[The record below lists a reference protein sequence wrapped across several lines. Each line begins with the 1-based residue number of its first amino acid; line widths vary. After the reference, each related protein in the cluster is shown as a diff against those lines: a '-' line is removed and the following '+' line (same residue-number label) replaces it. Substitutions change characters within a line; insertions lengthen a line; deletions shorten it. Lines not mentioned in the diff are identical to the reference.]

1 MRLEKVRVLEARG
14 KRRER
19 WATVRGDRRGDFRGA
34 VDRLPFVWFTPNV
47 IPGDIDVSVLPVPA
61 QKALSADAPVPLRTM
76 AARGVLPGLKPGE
89 IVIVVAALANGTDA
103 IADAA
108 RATLSK
114 LPPPILNGALA
125 FDLPGSVIEALVAA
139 QPHNT
144 DVLIAILKM
153 PRVTRDALERAAMGA
168 DERAGEIIATNEELM
183 LAHPSVIEKLYLNKA
198 VRMSTADRLV
208 ELAVRNNIELSI
220 PAFKE
225 AAAAIMNELI
235 PEPSEE
241 PTFDDLHFQKVTDLA
256 EQLALSEEEDTH
268 EVDEEGEER
277 VREKVLPLHLQL
289 AEASVSEKIRRATLG
304 SAAERLLLVR
314 DSNRLVAA
322 AAAKSPQLKESEAV
336 RITASRAISDDV
348 LRIIAMNRELVRSYQ
363 VKLNLV
369 TNPRTPF
376 TFASR
381 LVSHLRDSDLK
392 VIHKSKNVSGAVA
405 QMVGQQISRKKKSG

>member
-1 MRLEKVRVLEARG
+1 MVPA
-14 KRRER
+14 
-19 WATVRGDRRGDFRGA
+19 
-34 VDRLPFVWFTPNV
+34 
-47 IPGDIDVSVLPVPA
+47 DIDVSTLPVPA
-61 QKALSADAPVPLRTM
+61 QKALSAEAPAPLRTM
-76 AARGVLPGLKPGE
+76 AARGALPGLKPGE

-103 IADAA
+103 IADTA
-108 RATLSK
+108 RATLGK
-114 LPPPILNGALA
+114 LPPPILSGALT

-139 QPHNT
+139 QPHNS
-144 DVLIAILKM
+144 DVLIAVLKM

-183 LAHPSVIEKLYLNKA
+183 LAHPTVIEKLYLNKS

-208 ELAVRNNIELSI
+208 ELAVRNGIELSI

-235 PEPSEE
+235 AEPSEE

-256 EQLALSEEEDTH
+256 EQLALSEDEDTH
-268 EVDEEGEER
+268 EVDEEGEEK

-369 TNPRTPF
+369 VNPRTPF

-392 VIHKSKNVSGAVA
+392 IIHKSKNVSGAVA